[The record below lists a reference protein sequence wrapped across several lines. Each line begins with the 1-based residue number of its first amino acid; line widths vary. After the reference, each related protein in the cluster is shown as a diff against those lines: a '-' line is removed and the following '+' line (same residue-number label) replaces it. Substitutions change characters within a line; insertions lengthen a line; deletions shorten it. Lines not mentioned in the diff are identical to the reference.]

1 MDTKCLIKQVDL
13 FIYFFFLF
21 FFSFLQIFIL
31 NETNN
36 IMIIY
41 IDINFNSFFEI
52 RFVCY
57 VEQSDTKKKRTNQ

>member
-1 MDTKCLIKQVDL
+1 MFDQAGR
-13 FIYFFFLF
+13 FIYLFFFLF

-36 IMIIY
+36 IMMIIY

-57 VEQSDTKKKRTNQ
+57 VEQSDTKKKRMNQ

>member
-13 FIYFFFLF
+13 FIYFFPI